1 MLNFIVL
8 GILPGT
14 SLIITLTW
22 VLVTVLVLTIS
33 GVIWYELHRTKEDT
47 KSKTKSKVR
56 YSKTS
61 TV

>member
-22 VLVTVLVLTIS
+22 VLITAIILIMTA
-33 GVIWYELHRTKEDT
+33 VIWYEIRHAKHAGKTQ
-47 KSKTKSKVR
+47 KSSKIDFNKV
-56 YSKTS
+56 STS
-61 TV
+61 

>member
-22 VLVTVLVLTIS
+22 VLVTVLLLIIS
-33 GVIWYELHRTKEDT
+33 SLVWYELRHAKKSDKNSRATKINF
-47 KSKTKSKVR
+47 KKV
-56 YSKTS
+56 S
-61 TV
+61 TN